1 MLMIRTP
8 KEADWAFWHSLDP
21 ELPFDRFLRK
31 IRDRQ
36 GYVLFAE
43 DEPAAVLRFDFFLD
57 RVPFLSRLAVSGEER
72 FSAQRLDAALLAWWE
87 QDMLLRGFGLAL
99 VSAGGE
105 ADAAL
110 YRGMG
115 YREAGALAVD
125 LPGAERLKQAF
136 LAKALQAGCAC
147 GQRQKDG
154 AGA

>member
-8 KEADWAFWHSLDP
+8 KEEDWAFWHALDP

-43 DEPAAVLRFDFFLD
+43 EEPAAVLRFDFFLD
-57 RVPFLSRLAVSGEER
+57 RIPFLSRLAVSGEER

-99 VSAGGE
+99 VSASDRPGP
-105 ADAAL
+105 AF

-115 YREAGALAVD
+115 YRDAGSLAVD
-125 LPGAERLKQAF
+125 LPGAERLSESF

-147 GQRQKDG
+147 GQDQKDG
-154 AGA
+154 AGT